1 MYDVIIVG
9 ARISGSATALIL
21 AGRGH
26 RVLVVDRITFPSPTS
41 SSTNLIHPPGVLRLR
56 RWGILDRLG
65 AHSIPEI
72 THYSLQSGDAR
83 LVAPLPAVEG
93 VGYALS
99 PPRISLDQALA
110 EAAVAAG
117 AELREGV
124 SIQEVLSENGAV
136 VGVSGV
142 SKSSGRM
149 SEKATIVVGADGKN
163 SRIAQLVGAEKYRD
177 EPVLSKSSWTYWEGL
192 EKESL
197 VRTYRKSRR
206 HPFSWPTHDGLSIVG
221 VAWPTDAF
229 PAGNPEQTDR
239 SVFEA
244 FDDVD
249 PEFAEQLRGARRAD
263 RWLTGAVPNFLR
275 TSHGPGWALVGDAG
289 ATRDPIT
296 ASGITHAL
304 LGAELLADAI
314 SEGLSNRPMAQ
325 AMADYTVRR
334 DRLVGDHYDY
344 TRDYAKV
351 ADHSPEERALIA
363 AMSRSPR
370 HGQQMIGLFATIVPP
385 DQFYTR
391 DNFREL
397 FGYLGS
403 GPEVPW
409 KSRLV
414 RWLIDGVPGRPA
426 WASGTADRLIA
437 AKLGPM
443 GELLLRSPVPGAHG
457 VRTAPAPTA

>member
-21 AGRGH
+21 AGRGY
-26 RVLVVDRITFPSPTS
+26 RVLLVDRITFPSPTS

-56 RWGILDRLG
+56 RWGVLDRLKS
-65 AHSIPEI
+65 HTIPEI
-72 THYSLQSGDAR
+72 THYSLQSGSVR

-110 EAAVAAG
+110 EAAVEAG
-117 AELREGV
+117 AELREGISV
-124 SIQEVLSENGAV
+124 QELLRENDTV
-136 VGVSGV
+136 VGVGGV
-142 SKSSGRM
+142 SKSSGRIH
-149 SEKATIVVGADGKN
+149 EKATIVVGADGKN
-163 SRIAQLVGAEKYRD
+163 SRVAQLAGAEKYRD

-192 EKESL
+192 EQEPL

-221 VAWPTDAF
+221 VAWPADTF
-229 PAGNPEQTDR
+229 PSGDPDQTDR
-239 SVFEA
+239 TVVEA
-244 FDDVD
+244 FTDAD
-249 PEFAEQLRGARRAD
+249 PEFAERLLQGRRGD

-314 SEGLSNRPMAQ
+314 TEGLSERPMAE
-325 AMADYTVRR
+325 AMADYTARR
-334 DRLVGDHYDY
+334 DRLIGDHYDY

-370 HGQQMIGLFATIVPP
+370 HGQDMIGLFATIVPP

-391 DNFREL
+391 GNFREL
-397 FGYLGS
+397 FGHLGS
-403 GPEVPW
+403 GPDVPW

-426 WASGTADRLIA
+426 WASSTADRLIA
-437 AKLGPM
+437 AKIGPM
-443 GELLLRSPVPGAHG
+443 GELLLRSPE
-457 VRTAPAPTA
+457 PTA